1 MLMLE
6 GYNQRRE
13 YERQQ
18 QAEQLYLMRYMA
30 SSVDRV
36 IQSFQNHPKKV
47 DPMDI
52 WPIPEIDEHIK
63 RQRAEYEEELSK
75 RGDRL
80 IEKYKKR
87 VTPNG

>member
-1 MLMLE
+1 MLE

-36 IQSFQNHPKKV
+36 IQSFQKQPKKV

-80 IEKYKKR
+80 IEKYKNIGN
-87 VTPNG
+87 PDG